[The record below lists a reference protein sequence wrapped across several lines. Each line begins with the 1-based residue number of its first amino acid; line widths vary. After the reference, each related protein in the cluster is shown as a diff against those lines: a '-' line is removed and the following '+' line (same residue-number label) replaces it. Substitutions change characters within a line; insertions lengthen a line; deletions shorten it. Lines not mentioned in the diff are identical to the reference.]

1 MVEAPRR
8 VPKIVAEA
16 QRFGWFQWHRLDWI
30 EEMLNVYG
38 FINREH
44 ICRKFD
50 LSVPA
55 ASNDLRIFQQINPG
69 RMVYDK
75 SAKHYRPSPEAKP

>member
-1 MVEAPRR
+1 MSAL
-8 VPKIVAEA
+8 AEA
-16 QRFGWFQWHRLDWI
+16 TSFNWFQWHRLEWI
-30 EEMLNVYG
+30 DEMLDVYG

-55 ASNDLRIFQQINPG
+55 ASNDLRIFREMFPREIE
-69 RMVYDK
+69 YDK
-75 SAKHYRPSPEAKP
+75 SAKCYRRSHHRGSDE